1 MRVLLLFILAIIT
14 VTGVEA
20 QVVRG
25 IVRDSVSNEPMR
37 SVTVKV
43 DGTKKGVITNKNGEF
58 TLRLAKGN
66 YTFVFSFIGYKTER
80 RNVSVVDSVNL
91 KILLKEAPSSAAEV
105 VVYGEDPAVRL
116 MRKVIERK
124 KRQQDSLQTYSYML
138 YTKFDAST
146 DTVTAGRTSGRGDTT
161 IVSIFESYSKGYYS
175 KPDKY
180 FNEIVQRRQTAN
192 IPPEANVVT
201 FGTNTNGYD
210 DYITFFN
217 EQVATPFHPD
227 AIDYYDFTILKTLQ
241 EDDTVT
247 ITRITVTP
255 KGNGR
260 KLFAGYIDID
270 EKNLIP
276 IACKLKP
283 NRAVQLPFDAALEY
297 EQSFQRVGDMIVP
310 QYMRIQGNVQI
321 HLFWVINPR
330 LDLNIETMAYDY
342 TINQQLENELFEQRR
357 TEVSK
362 VAEKFDSTFWQ
373 ERSVMQLRPE
383 EASAYKQIEQSLE
396 NNDSTVASGLF
407 DQIFGWI
414 PRTLSKLNRR
424 PFTGIE
430 DMLRYNRITGLYLGV
445 GLLDTVAER
454 WEATGKVGYGFSDKR
469 WYGELGSKYY
479 LDTNRKY
486 SISAIAYQ
494 RLARRDN
501 PYIVAPLTV
510 TLFSALNKSDYGDYY
525 YNNGG
530 ELSFEATFGQLRFIR
545 RDIFARPSYIKV
557 FTRREFHETATVN
570 TQWSLFGSGRT
581 YRENPPAQHGVMQS
595 VGFDAGY
602 YFSPYRRIS
611 NFGFGIQA
619 EYASPA
625 IGSDDFDFTLLSG
638 QFVWRTTTLPLWRLD
653 MRVNGGI
660 VFGNAP
666 PQRFYSL
673 ESSVSGLAADAV
685 YRGMGI
691 KEFYGD
697 RFVAVS
703 VEHSFGEVIP
713 GVLRIPNLAS
723 FGIDFI
729 AIGRVAWTKFTDKT
743 RSLTNTP
750 LPSTAATLDELYYE
764 CGLGI
769 NKLLIF
775 FRFDISARLSQRTK
789 PQFFFT
795 LSAATF

>member
-297 EQSFQRVGDMIVP
+297 EQSFQRIGDMIVP

-330 LDLNIETMAYDY
+330 LDLNIETMAYDF
-342 TINQQLENELFEQRR
+342 TINQTLDNELFEQRR

-362 VAEKFDSTFWQ
+362 VAEKFDSTYWQ

-445 GLLDTVAER
+445 GLLDTLAER

-486 SISAIAYQ
+486 SISAIAY
-494 RLARRDN
+494 
-501 PYIVAPLTV
+501 
-510 TLFSALNKSDYGDYY
+510 
-525 YNNGG
+525 
-530 ELSFEATFGQLRFIR
+530 
-545 RDIFARPSYIKV
+545 
-557 FTRREFHETATVN
+557 
-570 TQWSLFGSGRT
+570 
-581 YRENPPAQHGVMQS
+581 
-595 VGFDAGY
+595 
-602 YFSPYRRIS
+602 
-611 NFGFGIQA
+611 
-619 EYASPA
+619 
-625 IGSDDFDFTLLSG
+625 
-638 QFVWRTTTLPLWRLD
+638 
-653 MRVNGGI
+653 
-660 VFGNAP
+660 
-666 PQRFYSL
+666 
-673 ESSVSGLAADAV
+673 
-685 YRGMGI
+685 
-691 KEFYGD
+691 
-697 RFVAVS
+697 
-703 VEHSFGEVIP
+703 
-713 GVLRIPNLAS
+713 
-723 FGIDFI
+723 
-729 AIGRVAWTKFTDKT
+729 
-743 RSLTNTP
+743 
-750 LPSTAATLDELYYE
+750 
-764 CGLGI
+764 
-769 NKLLIF
+769 
-775 FRFDISARLSQRTK
+775 
-789 PQFFFT
+789 
-795 LSAATF
+795 